1 MSDTYGTDA
10 LLYDLGTLTHMLNDR
25 TKRRSDVLT
34 HVAKIAERVLEQD
47 VDEREERAA
56 RRATGTLEI
65 EGLSILGYTVRKLTK
80 FHFRV
85 NNSLDLYP
93 TGMRYQFLPTGERGD
108 YADVGEVL
116 RRFMPEK
123 EVR

>member
-56 RRATGTLEI
+56 RCATGTLEI
-65 EGLSILGYTVRKLTK
+65 EGLSILGYTVRKLSK
-80 FHFRV
+80 FHFRLS
-85 NNSLDLYP
+85 NRLDLYP
-93 TGMRYQFLPTGERGD
+93 TGMRYHFLPTGERGD